1 MVKIPVGGSGGRE
14 HGGAPGEVHNK
25 WWWLLLIGSDFNPM
39 LHHCTWWVESSGFRL
54 SVMSLCLQADTIIS
68 LIVTSLKQWHQEVI
82 HQSISSDMRRKMTR
96 GPLTYAENPLLS
108 FPWLF
113 LPAPGNI
120 FYSEH
125 LTFPISPFFYKPI
138 DLFILTRPKQ
148 VLLLLIKLAASKNF
162 LLKKKC
168 KKFLCKKY
176 INKNKTLSLSY
187 TFSFF
192 QCNI

>member
-54 SVMSLCLQADTIIS
+54 SVMSQCLQADTIIS

-82 HQSISSDMRRKMTR
+82 HQSISLDVEKDDEGTIDLCRE
-96 GPLTYAENPLLS
+96 PPFS

-113 LPAPGNI
+113 LHAPGNV
-120 FYSEH
+120 FYFEH
-125 LTFPISPFFYKPI
+125 LTFPVSPFFCKPI

-148 VLLLLIKLAASKNF
+148 VLLLLIKLGVSENF
-162 LLKKKC
+162 C
-168 KKFLCKKY
+168 
-176 INKNKTLSLSY
+176 
-187 TFSFF
+187 
-192 QCNI
+192 